1 MKSRSSGD
9 HVLHVKP
16 NKVQTVPL
24 TSENFKDSQ
33 FDHYIVARMPNVSFR
48 ISNIK
53 DPYYRLSFLC
63 TKLDT
68 RTSD

>member
-33 FDHYIVARMPNVSFR
+33 FDHYIVARMPNVS
-48 ISNIK
+48 I
-53 DPYYRLSFLC
+53 
-63 TKLDT
+63 
-68 RTSD
+68 